1 MPEEEKKTVDI
12 DTSGPEVDIDIDQPK
27 DESVVETETPKEETR
42 TYEKKKDH
50 GTDISYEN
58 ERETKL
64 EEKTDDNKLEEYSK
78 GVQSRIAKLTR
89 KMREAERR
97 EQAALDYAK
106 GVEES
111 RLKLEKKFK
120 DTDSEYVK
128 KFETSIQT
136 GLEAAQQE
144 LAAAIQN
151 GDAEAQVKANK
162 RIATLAFENA
172 KLEQAKQNQP
182 VADEKPVTNLSQAN
196 QVNIPQT
203 DDPINMDPKA
213 EAWAAKNPW
222 FGTDRAMTYTAFEIH
237 KDLTEREGFDP
248 SSDEYYAEV
257 DKRIKVDFPHKFGNT
272 SEKQTTAP
280 VQTVA
285 SATRSVKPGRK
296 TVRLTSSQ
304 VAIAKKLGVPLE
316 EYAKQLK
323 NTKEA

>member
-1 MPEEEKKTVDI
+1 MPDEEKKTVPI
-12 DTSGPEVDIDIDQPK
+12 DTSGPDATIDIEETK
-27 DESVVETETPKEETR
+27 DESVVNTEEPKQETETDKTF
-42 TYEKKKDH
+42 
-50 GTDISYEN
+50 EN

-64 EEKTDDNKLEEYSK
+64 DEKKSDSELEDYSK

-106 GVEES
+106 AVEEK
-111 RLKLEKKFK
+111 RQALEKRFEK
-120 DTDSEYVK
+120 TDSDYLK
-128 KFETSIQT
+128 KFETTISS
-136 GLEAAQQE
+136 GLEAAQKE
-144 LAAAIQN
+144 LAAAIES
-151 GDAEAQVKANK
+151 GDAGAQVAANK

-172 KLEQAKQNQP
+172 KLDAAKEGRENKTQE
-182 VADEKPVTNLSQAN
+182 EKPVTLSQN
-196 QVNIPQT
+196 NNVNIPQR
-203 DDPINMDPKA
+203 DDPINTDPRA
-213 EAWAAKNPW
+213 EAWASKNPW

-237 KDLTEREGFDP
+237 KDLTEKEGYDP

-272 SEKQTTAP
+272 ENKQTTTP

-323 NTKEA
+323 NTEGA